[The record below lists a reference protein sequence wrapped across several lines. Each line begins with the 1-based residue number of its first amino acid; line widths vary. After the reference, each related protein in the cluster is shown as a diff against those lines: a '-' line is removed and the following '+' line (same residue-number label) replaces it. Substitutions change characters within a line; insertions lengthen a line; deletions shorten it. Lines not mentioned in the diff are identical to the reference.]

1 MQDPPCTHHAIF
13 ARATDGHHAAR
24 SVSRRVYA
32 QGVTD
37 RDELDRLSSAEL
49 HDRATR
55 LAWRRVDVAFL
66 WDLLKTIPEAR
77 AAAGDE
83 ERSESDI
90 MRPLAL
96 LNDLVDADRGELA
109 DALRPFYIDY
119 LVEHEDPASTED
131 DDIED

>member
-1 MQDPPCTHHAIF
+1 M
-13 ARATDGHHAAR
+13 
-24 SVSRRVYA
+24 
-32 QGVTD
+32 TD
-37 RDELDRLSSAEL
+37 REELDGLSSAEL

-55 LAWRRVDVAFL
+55 LAWRRVDVSFL

-109 DALRPFYIDY
+109 EALRPFYIDY
-119 LVEHEDPASTED
+119 LVQHEDVASSEVDED
-131 DDIED
+131 

>member
-1 MQDPPCTHHAIF
+1 MST
-13 ARATDGHHAAR
+13 RE
-24 SVSRRVYA
+24 
-32 QGVTD
+32 
-37 RDELDRLSSAEL
+37 ELDALPSAEL

-55 LAWRRVDVAFL
+55 LAWRRLDVSFL

-96 LNDLVDADRGELA
+96 LNDLVDADRGDLA
-109 DALRPFYIDY
+109 DALRPLYIDY
-119 LVEHEDPASTED
+119 LMTHAVQEQELHESEEEQPDGR
-131 DDIED
+131 

>member
-1 MQDPPCTHHAIF
+1 MST
-13 ARATDGHHAAR
+13 RK
-24 SVSRRVYA
+24 
-32 QGVTD
+32 
-37 RDELDRLSSAEL
+37 ELDALPSAEL

-55 LAWRRVDVAFL
+55 LAWRRLDVTFL

-96 LNDLVDADRGELA
+96 LNDLVDADRGDLA
-109 DALRPFYIDY
+109 DALRPLYIDY
-119 LVEHEDPASTED
+119 LVTHAEREEELLESEEEQPDGR
-131 DDIED
+131 

>member
-1 MQDPPCTHHAIF
+1 MTTREDLEALT
-13 ARATDGHHAAR
+13 
-24 SVSRRVYA
+24 
-32 QGVTD
+32 
-37 RDELDRLSSAEL
+37 SAEL

-55 LAWRRVDVAFL
+55 LAWRRLDVGFL

-83 ERSESDI
+83 ARSETDI

-109 DALRPFYIDY
+109 DALRPLYVNY
-119 LVEHEDPASTED
+119 LLEHETQED
-131 DDIED
+131 VEEAGGGDD

>member
-1 MQDPPCTHHAIF
+1 M
-13 ARATDGHHAAR
+13 
-24 SVSRRVYA
+24 
-32 QGVTD
+32 TD
-37 RDELDRLSSAEL
+37 RADLDRLSSAEL

-55 LAWRRVDVAFL
+55 LAWRRVDVSFL

-96 LNDLVDADRGELA
+96 LNDLVDADRGRLA
-109 DALRPFYIDY
+109 DALRPLYIDY
-119 LVEHEDPASTED
+119 LAEHEDAASSED

>member
-1 MQDPPCTHHAIF
+1 M
-13 ARATDGHHAAR
+13 
-24 SVSRRVYA
+24 
-32 QGVTD
+32 TD
-37 RDELDRLSSAEL
+37 RTDLERLSSAEL

-55 LAWRRVDVAFL
+55 LAWRRLDVAFL

-83 ERSESDI
+83 ERSETDI
-90 MRPLAL
+90 VRPLAL

-109 DALRPFYIDY
+109 DALRPLYVDY
-119 LVEHEDPASTED
+119 LERHEDEMPDD

>member
-1 MQDPPCTHHAIF
+1 MPD
-13 ARATDGHHAAR
+13 RA
-24 SVSRRVYA
+24 
-32 QGVTD
+32 
-37 RDELDRLSSAEL
+37 ELESLSSQEL

-55 LAWRRVDVAFL
+55 LAWRRLDVSFL

-109 DALRPFYIDY
+109 DALRPLYVDY
-119 LVEHEDPASTED
+119 PLEHGDDASDRERD
-131 DDIED
+131 DA